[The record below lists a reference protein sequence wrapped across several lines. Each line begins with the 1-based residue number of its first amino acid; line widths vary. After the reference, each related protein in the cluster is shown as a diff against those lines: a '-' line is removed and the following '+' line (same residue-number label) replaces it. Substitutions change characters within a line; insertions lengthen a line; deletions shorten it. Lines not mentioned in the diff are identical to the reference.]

1 MLNSLKTASGY
12 ACTENG
18 AAAYRSS
25 GSDCVDLFATAGALR
40 NADENEIIS
49 RFLRAYSEDRDLAMK
64 TLFFARDIRGGLGE
78 RRMFRTVLSYLA
90 YSEPH
95 SVRKNVGLI
104 AEYGRWDDLL
114 TLLGTPCET
123 DAVECIRRQLEKDI
137 EAAKSPDAEVSLLAK
152 WLPSVNASST
162 GTVQAAK
169 TLARVLGLSDREY
182 RRTLTALRA
191 RIRILENSLR
201 ERDYTFD
208 YSKQPSK
215 AMFKYR
221 KAFLRN
227 DGERYLDYLHQVRSG
242 DAVLHTGTLFP
253 YELVD
258 PLLDWDPQ
266 RGDLSFGLLSEE
278 EKTALNTTWAALPD
292 FTNGENALA
301 VIDTSGSM
309 YGPANPK
316 PAAVALS
323 LGLYFAERNHGA
335 FANHFIEFSRHA
347 RLIEVKG
354 DTFYDRLRYL
364 LTFNEVANTDIG
376 RVFDLILSAALQNSV
391 PASELPK
398 KLFLISDMEFDCAV
412 EGASVTCFESA
423 RRRFE
428 AVGYTLP
435 KVIFWNVASRALQV
449 PVRMHETGATLI
461 SGCSPR
467 LFSMVMNGELSPYRY
482 MLGVLGSER
491 YRPVAA

>member
-1 MLNSLKTASGY
+1 MLNLLKTASGY
-12 ACTENG
+12 VSTENG

-25 GSDCVDLFATAGALR
+25 GSDCVDLFATVGALR

-49 RFLRAYSEDRDLAMK
+49 RFLRAYTEDRDLAMK
-64 TLFFARDIRGGLGE
+64 TLFYARDIRGGLGE
-78 RRMFRTVLSYLA
+78 RRVFRTVLRYLA

-114 TLLGTPCET
+114 TLLGTPCEA

-137 EAAKSPDAEVSLLAK
+137 EAVKAPEGEVSLLAK
-152 WLPSVNASST
+152 WLPSVNASSAE
-162 GTVQAAK
+162 TVRAAK
-169 TLARVLGLSDREY
+169 TLIRALALPDQKY

-201 ERDYTFD
+201 ERDYSFD

-215 AMFKYR
+215 AMLKYR

-227 DGERYLDYLHQVRSG
+227 DGERYLDFLQRVRSG
-242 DAVLHTGTLFP
+242 DAALHTGALFP

-258 PLLDWDPQ
+258 PLLDWDPR

-278 EKTALNTTWAALPD
+278 EKAALNTTWAALPD

-301 VIDTSGSM
+301 VVDTSGSM
-309 YGPANPK
+309 YGDTNPK

-323 LGLYFAERNHGA
+323 LGLYFAERNRGA
-335 FANHFIEFSRHA
+335 FANHFIEFSSNA
-347 RLIEVKG
+347 RLVEVKG

-364 LTFNEVANTDIG
+364 LTFDEVANTDIG

-435 KVIFWNVASRALQV
+435 QVIFWNVASRALQV
-449 PVRMHETGATLI
+449 PVRMHETGTALI

-467 LFSMVMNGELSPYRY
+467 LFSMVMDGELSPYRY
-482 MLGVLGSER
+482 MLSVLGNER